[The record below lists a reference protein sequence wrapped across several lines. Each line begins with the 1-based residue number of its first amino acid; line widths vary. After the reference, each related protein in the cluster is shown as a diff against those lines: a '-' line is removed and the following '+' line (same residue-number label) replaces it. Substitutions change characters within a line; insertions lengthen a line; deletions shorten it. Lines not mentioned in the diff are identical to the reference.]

1 MAGNDMRQNVRRAR
15 DTFGKLTPG
24 QKVGLGATVMTIV
37 VGAFVL
43 TNLSPQTKMSPLY
56 TDLDAT
62 DASAI
67 VDELAGRGVKY
78 DLTDA
83 GHTILVPS
91 ADVYDLRV
99 AMSGSGLP
107 SSNDGYALLDK
118 QGITTSEF
126 RQRIDYQRALEG
138 ELSNTLQAMDGVAAA
153 TVHLALPEESV
164 FIDEAGNPTAS
175 VLIESRGLTDIGG
188 DQVDAI
194 VHLVASSVKNMEP
207 ANVTVIGA
215 AGQVLSSGG
224 SGLTSGGSART
235 SAERNF
241 ELELAASLTSLVGRV
256 TGPGHVAVTVSADLD
271 LSQRQS
277 TSEAYEPNG
286 GIDGTGQVVSGRSS
300 TETYTD
306 AGAAA
311 ADTGV
316 LGPDGVVV
324 APAVPGVAGA
334 NDYSKVDLENTFA
347 LDKVV
352 EQVIEAPGT
361 IERLN
366 VAVLIDEAAVTDAQ
380 IADIESMVATA
391 SGIDAERG
399 DGVVVTRL
407 PFDTTAVDT
416 ATADAEAAA
425 AVQAKS
431 DQMTLYR
438 TLAIVGVAIVAL
450 VLAYRSTRKARQV
463 VTTPIELGMIT
474 AMGHDP
480 LMVGGGEEHALM
492 PVVSSAGAVA
502 GRELAEMAEQRPED
516 VANVLKS
523 WLSETPAPRG

>member
-1 MAGNDMRQNVRRAR
+1 
-15 DTFGKLTPG
+15 
-24 QKVGLGATVMTIV
+24 
-37 VGAFVL
+37 
-43 TNLSPQTKMSPLY
+43 MSPLY

-67 VDELAGRGVKY
+67 VDELAGRGVEY

-83 GHTILVPS
+83 GHTVLVPS

-175 VLIESRGLTDIGG
+175 VLIESRGLTEIGG

-207 ANVTVIGA
+207 ADVTVIGA

-235 SAERNF
+235 SAETNF
-241 ELELAASLTSLVGRV
+241 EHELAASLTAMVARV

-277 TSEAYEPNG
+277 TSEVYEPGG
-286 GIDGTGQVVSGRSS
+286 GIDGTGQVVTGRSS

-306 AGAAA
+306 AAAVA

-316 LGPDGVVV
+316 LGPDGAVVTPD
-324 APAVPGVAGA
+324 AASAATAGA
-334 NDYSKVDLENTFA
+334 NDYEKVDTEHTFA

-380 IADIESMVATA
+380 IAEIESMVATA

-416 ATADAEAAA
+416 ATADADGSRRGPGQVRPDG
-425 AVQAKS
+425 AVPHAGDRRRRHRGAGAGLPQHPE
-431 DQMTLYR
+431 
-438 TLAIVGVAIVAL
+438 G
-450 VLAYRSTRKARQV
+450 
-463 VTTPIELGMIT
+463 T
-474 AMGHDP
+474 AGR
-480 LMVGGGEEHALM
+480 EHADR
-492 PVVSSAGAVA
+492 ARDDHRDGARAVDGRRRRRARAPA
-502 GRELAEMAEQRPED
+502 GRPCTPARPHGKELAEMAERRPED

-523 WLSETPAPRG
+523 WLAESPSRARVTR

>member
-1 MAGNDMRQNVRRAR
+1 MRQNVRRAR

-43 TNLSPQTKMSPLY
+43 TSLSPETKMSPLY

-67 VDELAGRGVKY
+67 VDELASRGVQY

-83 GHTILVPS
+83 GHTVLVPS
-91 ADVYDLRV
+91 PDVYDLRV

-138 ELSNTLQAMDGVAAA
+138 ELSNTLQAMDGVDAA

-164 FIDEAGNPTAS
+164 FVDEAGNPTAS
-175 VLIESRGLTDIGG
+175 VLIESRGLTEIGG

-194 VHLVASSVKNMEP
+194 VHLVASSVKNMQP
-207 ANVTVIGA
+207 ADVTVIGA
-215 AGQVLSSGG
+215 EGQVLSSGG

-235 SAERNF
+235 SAETGF
-241 ELELAASLTSLVGRV
+241 ERELAASLTSMVARV

-277 TSEAYEPNG
+277 TSEVYEPG
-286 GIDGTGQVVSGRSS
+286 GGTDGTGQVVSGRSS

-306 AGAAA
+306 AAAVA
-311 ADTGV
+311 GDTGV
-316 LGPDGVVV
+316 LGPDGAVVTPD
-324 APAVPGVAGA
+324 AATAATAGA
-334 NDYSKVDLENTFA
+334 NDYAKVDSENTFA

-352 EQVIEAPGT
+352 EQVIEAPGA

-366 VAVLIDEAAVTDAQ
+366 VAVLIDEASVTDAQ
-380 IADIESMVATA
+380 ITEIESMVAAA
-391 SGIDAERG
+391 SGLDTERG

-407 PFDTTAVDT
+407 PFDTTAADT
-416 ATADAEAAA
+416 AEADAAAAA
-425 AVQAKS
+425 AVQAKA
-431 DQMTLYR
+431 DQMALYR
-438 TLAIVGVAIVAL
+438 TLAIVGVAVVAL
-450 VLAYRSTRKARQV
+450 ILAYRSTRKARRV
-463 VTTPIELGMIT
+463 VNTPIELGMIT
-474 AMGHDP
+474 AMGHDTP
-480 LMVGGGEEHALM
+480 LMVDDGETHALL
-492 PVVSSAGAVA
+492 PVTAHAGAA
-502 GRELAEMAEQRPED
+502 QTKELAEMAERRPED
-516 VANVLKS
+516 VANVLKT
-523 WLSETPAPRG
+523 WLAESPSGRG

>member
-43 TNLSPQTKMSPLY
+43 TSLSPETKMSPLY

-67 VDELAGRGVKY
+67 VDELAGRGVQY

-83 GHTILVPS
+83 GHTVLVPS

-164 FIDEAGNPTAS
+164 FVDEAGHPTAS
-175 VLIESRGLTDIGG
+175 VLIESRGLTELGG

-207 ANVTVIGA
+207 ADVTVIGA

-235 SAERNF
+235 SAETDF
-241 ELELAASLTSLVGRV
+241 EKDLAASLTAMIARV

-277 TSEAYEPNG
+277 TSEVYEPG
-286 GIDGTGQVVSGRSS
+286 GVDAEGQIVSGRSS
-300 TETYTD
+300 TETYSD
-306 AGAAA
+306 AAA
-311 ADTGV
+311 VAEDTGV

-324 APAVPGVAGA
+324 TPDVGAVPGA
-334 NDYSKVDLENTFA
+334 NDYEKVDTEQTYA

-352 EQVIEAPGT
+352 EQVIEAPGA
-361 IERLN
+361 IQRLN

-380 IADIESMVATA
+380 ITQIESMVATA

-425 AVQAKS
+425 AVQAKA
-431 DQMTLYR
+431 DQMALYR
-438 TLAIVGVAIVAL
+438 TLAIVAVAIVAL
-450 VLAYRSTRKARQV
+450 ILAYRSTRKARRV
-463 VTTPIELGMIT
+463 VNTPIELGVIT
-474 AMGHDP
+474 AMGHEP
-480 LMVGGGEEHALM
+480 LMVEGGDEHDYL
-492 PVVSSAGAVA
+492 PVAPASGAVA
-502 GRELAEMAEQRPED
+502 GKELAEMAERRPED

-523 WLSETPAPRG
+523 WLSETPAGRG

>member
-67 VDELAGRGVKY
+67 VDELAGRGVAY
-78 DLTDA
+78 DLTDD
-83 GHTILVPS
+83 GPHRLVPS
-91 ADVYDLRV
+91 ADVFDLRV
-99 AMSGSGLP
+99 ASREAACHRRTTATRCSTAGITKSGSVTH
-107 SSNDGYALLDK
+107 DYA
-118 QGITTSEF
+118 GV
-126 RQRIDYQRALEG
+126 EG

-175 VLIESRGLTDIGG
+175 VLIESRGLTEIGG

-207 ANVTVIGA
+207 ADVTVIGA

-235 SAERNF
+235 SAETNF

-286 GIDGTGQVVSGRSS
+286 GIDGTGQVVTGRSS

-306 AGAAA
+306 AAAAA

-316 LGPDGVVV
+316 LGPDGAVVE
-324 APAVPGVAGA
+324 PAVPGVAGA
-334 NDYSKVDLENTFA
+334 NDYEKVDLENTFA

-380 IADIESMVATA
+380 IADIESMVAAA
-391 SGIDAERG
+391 SGSTPTRRRRG
-399 DGVVVTRL
+399 RHRL
-407 PFDTTAVDT
+407 RSTPQRSTMRRPMPKRRRHPGEV
-416 ATADAEAAA
+416 
-425 AVQAKS
+425 
-431 DQMTLYR
+431 R
-438 TLAIVGVAIVAL
+438 PVAL
-450 VLAYRSTRKARQV
+450 
-463 VTTPIELGMIT
+463 
-474 AMGHDP
+474 
-480 LMVGGGEEHALM
+480 
-492 PVVSSAGAVA
+492 
-502 GRELAEMAEQRPED
+502 
-516 VANVLKS
+516 
-523 WLSETPAPRG
+523 

>member
-1 MAGNDMRQNVRRAR
+1 M
-15 DTFGKLTPG
+15 
-24 QKVGLGATVMTIV
+24 
-37 VGAFVL
+37 
-43 TNLSPQTKMSPLY
+43 
-56 TDLDAT
+56 
-62 DASAI
+62 
-67 VDELAGRGVKY
+67 
-78 DLTDA
+78 
-83 GHTILVPS
+83 
-91 ADVYDLRV
+91 
-99 AMSGSGLP
+99 
-107 SSNDGYALLDK
+107 
-118 QGITTSEF
+118 
-126 RQRIDYQRALEG
+126 
-138 ELSNTLQAMDGVAAA
+138 
-153 TVHLALPEESV
+153 
-164 FIDEAGNPTAS
+164 
-175 VLIESRGLTDIGG
+175 LIESRGLTEIGG

-194 VHLVASSVKNMEP
+194 VHLVASSVKNMQP
-207 ANVTVIGA
+207 ADVTVIGA

-235 SAERNF
+235 SAETNF
-241 ELELAASLTSLVGRV
+241 EHELAASLTAMVARV

-277 TSEAYEPNG
+277 TSEVYEPGG

-306 AGAAA
+306 AAAVA

-324 APAVPGVAGA
+324 TPGCGRAATAGA
-334 NDYSKVDLENTFA
+334 NDYEKVDNENTFA

-361 IERLN
+361 IQRLN

-380 IADIESMVATA
+380 VTQIESMVAAA

-431 DQMTLYR
+431 DQMALYR
-438 TLAIVGVAIVAL
+438 TLAIVVVAIVAL
-450 VLAYRSTRKARQV
+450 VLAYRSTRKARRV
-463 VTTPIELGMIT
+463 VNTPIELGMIT
-474 AMGHDP
+474 AMGHEP
-480 LMVGGGEEHALM
+480 LMVEGGDDACAPAGGRSPGRRRRQGTGRDGGAASRGRGERAE
-492 PVVSSAGAVA
+492 VVA
-502 GRELAEMAEQRPED
+502 GRVAERAR
-516 VANVLKS
+516 V
-523 WLSETPAPRG
+523 TR